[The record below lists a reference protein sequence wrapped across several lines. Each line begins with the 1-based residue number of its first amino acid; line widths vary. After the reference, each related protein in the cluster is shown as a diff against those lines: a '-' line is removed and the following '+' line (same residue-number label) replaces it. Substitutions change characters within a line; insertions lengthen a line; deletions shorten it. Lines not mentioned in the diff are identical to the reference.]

1 MGKIGAFEAL
11 VVDRVR
17 RIVNDVEELT
27 VVRTVERIGLNLN
40 EPQLAEIDGERA
52 RIEASNAV
60 VVEVDTANGALEAAK
75 CAVVDSRNTVRRQ
88 VQVRKRFEEDELRRS
103 EASNAIVRELK
114 YIYVINYLHI
124 QISNVNRLNKE
135 ASIDRSIDYR

>member
-1 MGKIGAFEAL
+1 MSKISLGKIGAFESL
-11 VVDRVR
+11 VVNRVR
-17 RIVNDVEELT
+17 RIVDDVEKLT

-60 VVEVDTANGALEAAK
+60 VVEVDTANGALKAAK
-75 CAVVDSRNTVRRQ
+75 RAVVDSRNTVRRQ
-88 VQVRKRFEEDELRRS
+88 VQMRKRFEEDELRRS

-114 YIYVINYLHI
+114 YIYLC
-124 QISNVNRLNKE
+124 
-135 ASIDRSIDYR
+135 D